1 MAVVNRRISL
11 DFHLNEAS
19 AVIRHRFEWGVCMS
33 CHSCANFSFLTMSQ
47 NAWKKGAALTVRLL
61 NWRFTVSWQG
71 HYRPAEADGRRRA
84 AGVGEGPPARRPA
97 EGAVCGCGARGGP
110 CGYAARGRQSAGAG
124 HDRGTAAQAGPLI
137 RSRLRR
143 SPARLCLSH
152 LWGGLA
158 IPTLCRY
165 VAGPGR
171 AGPDRTPAGG
181 RAIRNV
187 GATDV
192 EPSPHR
198 AARATCSA
206 TARRRLAAAAACL
219 PALGRVTLLRQPRR
233 RWIREGGRGGP
244 GRKGGTRRRP

>member
-19 AVIRHRFEWGVCMS
+19 AVIRHPFEWGVCMS

-171 AGPDRTPAGG
+171 A
-181 RAIRNV
+181 
-187 GATDV
+187 
-192 EPSPHR
+192 
-198 AARATCSA
+198 
-206 TARRRLAAAAACL
+206 ARRRGGERYGTLEPLMSNRHRIGQLGPRARPLLADAWPQRPRACRHLAA
-219 PALGRVTLLRQPRR
+219 
-233 RWIREGGRGGP
+233 
-244 GRKGGTRRRP
+244 

>member
-19 AVIRHRFEWGVCMS
+19 AVIRHRFEWGVIMS

-110 CGYAARGRQSAGAG
+110 CGSAARGRRSAGAG

-137 RSRLRR
+137 RSRVRPASAYPTSGGVWPSRR
-143 SPARLCLSH
+143 C
-152 LWGGLA
+152 
-158 IPTLCRY
+158 
-165 VAGPGR
+165 AGMWPGR
-171 AGPDRTPAGG
+171 AGPG
-181 RAIRNV
+181 R
-187 GATDV
+187 
-192 EPSPHR
+192 
-198 AARATCSA
+198 
-206 TARRRLAAAAACL
+206 TARRRGGERYGTLEPLMSNRHRIGQLGPRARPLLADAWPQRPRACRHLAA
-219 PALGRVTLLRQPRR
+219 
-233 RWIREGGRGGP
+233 
-244 GRKGGTRRRP
+244 